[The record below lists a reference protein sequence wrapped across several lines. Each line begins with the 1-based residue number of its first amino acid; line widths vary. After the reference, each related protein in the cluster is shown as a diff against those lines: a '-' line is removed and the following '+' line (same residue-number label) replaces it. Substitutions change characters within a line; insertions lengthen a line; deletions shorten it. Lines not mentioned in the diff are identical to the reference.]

1 MKLLKKK
8 FNFDAIVLINFR
20 LVAFFAASLISCCVN
35 LFFIGNLS
43 QEVYQIGPFI
53 IPTAVFLCAM
63 SITLEMSKLLHI
75 VQYNTLTELH
85 RKLENFKGAKK
96 IKNVARRWLAGYLL
110 YAMLAVVSAT
120 FFSFNSLGTA
130 QQATDSSI
138 EYVTKDYNDAQNL
151 ENTIASIQTEI
162 RNLEIERND
171 DSDIASE
178 FDSLKRMAERANDA
192 ANINWVLSSYNA
204 DGELIETPDPFQ
216 EEWLTFVD
224 EFFTNNPSVRGI
236 RTYVNANTSEWNL
249 RRRVASTDIA
259 TFKDTKQQSI
269 ITKINQKT
277 MELELAKAD
286 LQSVFE
292 NNDVSTFRQLENKY
306 RNIISSQY
314 KGGGT
319 AAVFKLIG
327 NLIGIDDSVIRCVL
341 LLFLALLIELTI
353 YQTSPK
359 VQISRKMLF
368 QFTQYLPA
376 GFNVNKFMDSV
387 DKELVA
393 YDMIKTTHKEDRNL
407 IKETMEVEVTK
418 KRLEKTEAKKRI
430 KKAKVVEPTNP
441 PIPVPVVATMPATF
455 TKPKKLEF
463 VSVEEPVEEAV
474 ATEVVENKETI
485 EEIETVEAVAPIKKP
500 RKPRA
505 KKVVE
510 EVKEPEVVATPEP
523 EVVEEKPVEASEPE
537 KRVIKQEELK
547 AEPRIST
554 LTQNTIPFRFGR
566 TSKEVMSKV
575 IKFIEE
581 LYRGIDEN
589 NSILTLNNPMDVK
602 TRLGLSQKEFDVF
615 TDRLTKMSINGKFVL
630 YVEDGKYK
638 TVFKKDWLQQ
648 YVTEIVSAN

>member
-1 MKLLKKK
+1 M
-8 FNFDAIVLINFR
+8 A
-20 LVAFFAASLISCCVN
+20 AFFAASLISCCVN

-75 VQYNTLTELH
+75 VQYNTLTELY

-110 YAMLAVVSAT
+110 YAMLAVASAT

-151 ENTIASIQTEI
+151 ENTIVLVSSEI
-162 RNLEIERND
+162 RELEIERTN
-171 DSDIASE
+171 DSDVDAE
-178 FDSLKRMAERANDA
+178 FMALKRMAERANSA
-192 ANINWVLSSYNA
+192 ADVGWVISPVNEEGEIIQVVDTFQDEWNA
-204 DGELIETPDPFQ
+204 
-216 EEWLTFVD
+216 FVD
-224 EFFTNNPSVRGI
+224 DFIVKNPSV
-236 RTYVNANTSEWNL
+236 TSLFTGSKSVEWQI
-249 RRRVASTDIA
+249 RRRVAATDIA
-259 TFKDTKQQSI
+259 TFKDVKQQSI

-277 MELELAKAD
+277 TELELAKAD

-306 RNIISSQY
+306 RNTVSSQY
-314 KGGGT
+314 EGGGT

-441 PIPVPVVATMPATF
+441 PIPVPVVATTPVTF
-455 TKPKKLEF
+455 TEPKKLEF
-463 VSVEEPVEEAV
+463 VSVEEPVEEVV

-485 EEIETVEAVAPIKKP
+485 EEKETVEVVAPIKKP

-537 KRVIKQEELK
+537 KRVIKREELK

-554 LTQNTIPFRFGR
+554 LTQDTIPFRFGR

-581 LYRGIDEN
+581 LYRGIDEK